1 MGSKRKRESSVAES
15 PKSIPASSTEA
26 HPELGTRLKSSTSK
40 HGGSDVE
47 TGSRSAV
54 KKGPEVQYIAAE
66 ASDSWSKR
74 LGESAQIVVVTLTH
88 QILNAIMRKA

>member
-15 PKSIPASSTEA
+15 PKSIPASTEA
-26 HPELGTRLKSSTSK
+26 HPELGTRLKSSTSR
-40 HGGSDVE
+40 HGDSDVE